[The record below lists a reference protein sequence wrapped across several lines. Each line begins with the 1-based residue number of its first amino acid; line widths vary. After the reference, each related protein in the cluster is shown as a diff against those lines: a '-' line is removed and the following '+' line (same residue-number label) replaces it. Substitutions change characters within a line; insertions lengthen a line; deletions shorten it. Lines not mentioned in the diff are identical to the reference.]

1 VSSETP
7 PSSQT
12 ITSLIIVISWLDDK
26 RRDGWSAPPIERLY
40 VGRSKN
46 AEAPLAARSLQ
57 VFPPTI
63 GHLEGAHV
71 GLPGTMLPRMGRT
84 PIDG

>member
-1 VSSETP
+1 VT
-7 PSSQT
+7 
-12 ITSLIIVISWLDDK
+12 SWLDDK

-46 AEAPLAARSLQ
+46 AEAPLPAPGLQ
-57 VFPPTI
+57 VFRAAI
-63 GHLEGAHV
+63 DHLEGARV

-84 PIDG
+84 PIDGCQILPILSVEKH